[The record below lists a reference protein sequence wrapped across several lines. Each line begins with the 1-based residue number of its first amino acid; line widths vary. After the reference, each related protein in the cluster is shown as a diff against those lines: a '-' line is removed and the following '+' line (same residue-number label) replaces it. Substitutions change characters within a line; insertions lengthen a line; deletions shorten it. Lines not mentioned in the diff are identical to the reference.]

1 MTNQMKYN
9 YNYITLFKD
18 SNKGRSTNRM
28 NPICA
33 PGFVTRSLS
42 IKGAIGNPSFFSL
55 SDWNIHIDNAHK
67 INVQI
72 DFIKQD
78 KKDFKKYVL
87 HTWWKYSS
95 RRHSTHASDIITGRH
110 SFEMSQ
116 ALIKIIFKDVM
127 WSSDWKSKLSILAL
141 NASSISAWRDISVAS
156 IKIIISWND
165 LKIRVFKKQSD

>member
-55 SDWNIHIDNAHK
+55 SDWNIHIDNAHP
-67 INVQI
+67 INVRI
-72 DFIKQD
+72 DFITPMKT
-78 KKDFKKYVL
+78 KRI
-87 HTWWKYSS
+87 S
-95 RRHSTHASDIITGRH
+95 RNTYYIPG
-110 SFEMSQ
+110 E
-116 ALIKIIFKDVM
+116 
-127 WSSDWKSKLSILAL
+127 SILL
-141 NASSISAWRDISVAS
+141 EDTQPMLRISLLVDTH
-156 IKIIISWND
+156 
-165 LKIRVFKKQSD
+165 LKCHKLWSKSFLKMWCGLLIGNQNCRFWL